1 MAFFSTPLD
10 PCAFVSSLI
19 FQCHAHLSTISCVK
33 RAKKPSTRK
42 ERYQVGRLSGWFLLN
57 KKKNKTK
64 KQNKIPPGRE
74 SIRARAKDS
83 NLSHQCRNPL
93 TLFSFVY
100 GNFYCCGFPFCFLRR
115 LVNCVKTNY
124 STPAGKYITWF
135 FVFSSKGP
143 LCYFFFLFRVLHSC
157 GPRFI
162 PHHTHTH
169 DSCAWMNKS
178 QKGSLFI
185 PFFEYSKNEMHR
197 KKKKKKTHQYE
208 WMASASF

>member
-1 MAFFSTPLD
+1 L
-10 PCAFVSSLI
+10 VSFKL
-19 FQCHAHLSTISCVK
+19 
-33 RAKKPSTRK
+33 
-42 ERYQVGRLSGWFLLN
+42 
-57 KKKNKTK
+57 KKNKKTK
-64 KQNKIPPGRE
+64 KKIPPGRE

-143 LCYFFFLFRVLHSC
+143 LCYFFFFFVCYILADLVSYRTT
-157 GPRFI
+157 
-162 PHHTHTH
+162 HTHTH

-185 PFFEYSKNEMHR
+185 PFFFSL
-197 KKKKKKTHQYE
+197 
-208 WMASASF
+208 FCL